1 MRTASSRWPPS
12 PTSTWRSR
20 LTGSHR
26 PWAERPVADGARRA
40 HHRAMDTAALIDQ
53 YAAGP
58 EAVHQA
64 LAGITDDEL
73 DRRPSG
79 GGWTARQVVH
89 HLADGETN
97 SYIRLRRML
106 VDDGAELQAYDEA
119 AWAAEP
125 RLGYD
130 GPIEPPLAVLRGGPG
145 GEHGA
150 PPAPGRRRLQPGRRP
165 SGARGLL
172 GADVAGDLRRA
183 RARPCRPDPPR
194 PARRAIGLLVPGGMT
209 GDAASEHGLVVCH
222 RRRLQQPAL
231 TVRELGEELGRPT
244 LVLGPRRAAG

>member
-1 MRTASSRWPPS
+1 
-12 PTSTWRSR
+12 
-20 LTGSHR
+20 
-26 PWAERPVADGARRA
+26 
-40 HHRAMDTAALIDQ
+40 MDTAALIDQ

-64 LAGITDDEL
+64 LDGITDDEL

-89 HLADGETN
+89 HLADSETN

-130 GPIEPPLAVLRGGPG
+130 GPIEAPLAVLEAVRAASTVLLRRLDAAEFSRAGVHP
-145 GEHGA
+145 EHGSYSVQTWLEIYAEHA
-150 PPAPGRRRLQPGRRP
+150 PDH
-165 SGARGLL
+165 
-172 GADVAGDLRRA
+172 ADQIRRA
-183 RARPCRPDPPR
+183 RR
-194 PARRAIGLLVPGGMT
+194 
-209 GDAASEHGLVVCH
+209 
-222 RRRLQQPAL
+222 
-231 TVRELGEELGRPT
+231 GEP
-244 LVLGPRRAAG
+244 